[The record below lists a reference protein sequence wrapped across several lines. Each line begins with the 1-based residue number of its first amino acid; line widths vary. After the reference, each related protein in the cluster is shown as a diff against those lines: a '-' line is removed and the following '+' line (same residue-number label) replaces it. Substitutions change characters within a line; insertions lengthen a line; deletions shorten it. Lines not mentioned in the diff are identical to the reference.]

1 VARITWCGG
10 DHDGHREAAHTT
22 ASRRGSNGH
31 GIGLLVSDAESVS
44 SIQGADG
51 PRLGSQN
58 RTEASVP
65 CHLIIASNGISPA
78 RDISRIAKAIPGCLV
93 CPQIQCRGQFIRR
106 YCRVR
111 LHELLPE
118 RVWCR
123 NSADV
128 RHAALRSHERGIR
141 KADFSTRPGGLE
153 PPTPGLGN
161 RCWPRPM
168 GLERPSHHKTPTN
181 DRLATG
187 YSPTV
192 EGALLGAPPDGVLL
206 PRADHSVA
214 RNRGSNPLGV
224 IHLRTSA
231 SR

>member
-1 VARITWCGG
+1 MARITWCGG

-128 RHAALRSHERGIR
+128 RHAALRSHERGCPPSR
-141 KADFSTRPGGLE
+141 SRHSGVTAGHDSTACNPANGSSFGAQFWRAWQ
-153 PPTPGLGN
+153 
-161 RCWPRPM
+161 C
-168 GLERPSHHKTPTN
+168 SPTN
-181 DRLATG
+181 GLAVRNKSAFLMPG
-187 YSPTV
+187 RPIFQRARQDSN
-192 EGALLGAPPDGVLL
+192 LRPPV
-206 PRADHSVA
+206 
-214 RNRGSNPLGV
+214 
-224 IHLRTSA
+224 
-231 SR
+231 